1 MIYFC
6 VMNAPPPAKPAA
18 TVLLL
23 RDGQDGPEVFMVER
37 HQNLAGFGGACVFP
51 GGTVDAAD
59 HRLAASH
66 HDFGL
71 PAETLPFRIAAIRET
86 FEEAGVLL
94 ARPEGSDRLIAGAR
108 LEALTDLRQA
118 VHDSADEFAAM
129 IAREKLHLALD
140 MLIPYA
146 HWITPVV
153 RPKRYDTHFFVLTAP
168 DDHVPDHD
176 GGESVSSLWI
186 TPRAILADATAG
198 TRRVEFAPR
207 MNLQPLLAV
216 RSVDE
221 ALDAARAR
229 RIVTVMPEVNADE
242 IARLPLEAGY
252 GAEYFPVRIKP

>member
-6 VMNAPPPAKPAA
+6 VMNAPTPAKPAA

-71 PAETLPFRIAAIRET
+71 PPDSLPFRIAAIRET

-108 LEALTDLRQA
+108 LAALTDARKT
-118 VHDSADEFAAM
+118 VHASADEFAAL
-129 IAREKLHLALD
+129 ILREKLHLALD
-140 MLIPYA
+140 QLIPYA
-146 HWITPVV
+146 HWITPVI
-153 RPKRYDTHFFVLTAP
+153 RPKRYDTHFFVLAAP
-168 DDHVPDHD
+168 DDHAPDHD
-176 GGESVSSLWI
+176 GAESVGSLWV
-186 TPRAILADATAG
+186 TPGQILADAKAG
-198 TRRVEFAPR
+198 RRRVEFATR
-207 MNLQPLLAV
+207 MNLQPLLAAD
-216 RSVDE
+216 SVE
-221 ALDAARAR
+221 AALAAARAR
-229 RIVTVMPEVNADE
+229 RIVTVMPEVNSEE

-252 GAEYFPVRIKP
+252 GAEYFPVRITP